1 MTAESVLAGRYVLDE
16 VIGTGGMGRVWR
28 AHDPVLGRAVAVKE
42 VLAQPWLGAD
52 RWQQTLRE
60 ARAASR
66 LRHPNVVAILDVLQ
80 TDRSWIVMEYVPG
93 RSLHEVVAERGPFDP
108 DETARLGLE
117 ILSALEAAH
126 RAGILHRDVKPQN
139 ILLAD
144 DGRVVLTDFGLAVA
158 AEGGVTIPRQV
169 LGSPDFV
176 APEFARTGASTVE
189 CDLWSLGATLYALV
203 EGAAPYHRPSVLATL
218 TALAAGPPD
227 PPHRAGSLSPVILRL
242 LDRDPGRRPNAVET
256 RRLLEAV
263 ADGEPACGGLARR
276 LREAV
281 ADGNG
286 GLARRHRWRV
296 VLAGAAALTLASV
309 GTAAAVALPADK
321 PPPSPPTVH
330 ACLNTGPQP
339 SATASDGGPGA
350 FALPAGWR
358 WHTDGTGFTVAV
370 PASWTRFRAGAAVC
384 FRDPGGTRTLAV
396 DPSVTATA
404 DPADLWRAAE
414 PDVAALAGYTRL
426 RIGPV
431 RAAEGGADWEFT
443 WSGRHARRVTV
454 TTEPGRAYALSWFTD
469 DADWPRDEAAFRLVL
484 SSYRGVS

>member
-1 MTAESVLAGRYVLDE
+1 MTAETVLAGRYVLDE

-93 RSLHEVVAERGPFDP
+93 RSLHEVVADRGPFDP
-108 DETARLGLE
+108 EETARIGLE
-117 ILSALEAAH
+117 LLSALDAAH

-139 ILLAD
+139 VLLAD

-176 APEFARTGASTVE
+176 APEFARTGASTVA

-203 EGAAPYHRPSVLATL
+203 EGVAPYHRPSVVATL

-227 PPHRAGSLSPVILRL
+227 PLRRAGPLAPVILRL
-242 LDRDPGRRPNAVET
+242 LDRDPGRRPDAA
-256 RRLLEAV
+256 RIRQLLEAV
-263 ADGEPACGGLARR
+263 ADGEPPEPGPGRRVVRAARGLA
-276 LREAV
+276 L
-281 ADGNG
+281 
-286 GLARRHRWRV
+286 RHRWRV

-309 GTAAAVALPADK
+309 GTAAAVALPADEPAPG
-321 PPPSPPTVH
+321 PPAVH
-330 ACLNTGPQP
+330 ACLNAGPEP
-339 SATASDGGPGA
+339 GATSPGGGTGA
-350 FALPAGWR
+350 FALPPGWR
-358 WHTDGTGFTVAV
+358 WHTDETGFTVAV
-370 PASWTRFRAGAAVC
+370 PATWTRFQAGSAVC
-384 FRDPGGTRTLAV
+384 FRDQIGTRTLAV
-396 DPSVTATA
+396 DPTVTPTPE
-404 DPADLWRAAE
+404 PADYWLRAE
-414 PDVAALAGYTRL
+414 PELRVLPGYERL

-431 RAAEGGADWEFT
+431 RAAAGGADWEFT

-454 TTEPGRAYALSWFTD
+454 TTDPGRAYALSWFTD
-469 DADWPRDEAAFRLVL
+469 DAAWPRDQDLFRLVL